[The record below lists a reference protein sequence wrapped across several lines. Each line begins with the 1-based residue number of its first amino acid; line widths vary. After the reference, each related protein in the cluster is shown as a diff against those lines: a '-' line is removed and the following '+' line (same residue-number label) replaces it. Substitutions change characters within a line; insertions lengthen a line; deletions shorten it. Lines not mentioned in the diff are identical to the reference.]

1 MKIFLLILVI
11 LYFYFFIFCNAQNPI
26 IKLYDV
32 SENTVDRYTKYPDG
46 TTSTQ
51 CHFYFEILIVDTS
64 KSGVGFIVTS
74 SNPNPFLTT
83 KYISDSAMVISTEPR
98 VEQNGNYSDTVFTSF
113 SNDSTIINN
122 ITINFSCQSI
132 DFGDLTNMYFM
143 ANTSFK
149 STFGISGV
157 FFFTTKYPIT
167 GFDITSTDA
176 QANQIGYNSGVYLF
190 NGEFS
195 LDNFIE
201 YNSVQINFLNG
212 NNIEVKIP
220 QNKYQNSNNNNTE
233 IVTVPDINENINLFG
248 KNTHPLFTLISNA
261 TDVNPFLFCLGSSGS
276 QSIAQPIY
284 QTNQGIKYLG
294 AFNDYYSANYS
305 VYLQLHGSLS
315 IIYNATISV
324 TREIPSPLYYTQ
336 FIITN
341 TFKNQTLLK
350 NSSIF
355 NVHGDSIMK
364 YDGSSSFSMKF
375 GDILSYDITFPFGFI
390 NGTNFNYATKI
401 SLLQE
406 PVSMQPS
413 QAFLILNYVSQVP
426 ADRVATP
433 SELPQDQPKILYF
446 EIVKL
451 FDGLFLFRITIAN
464 GFYMHIK
471 DDSGY
476 TTIGYESLVA
486 NGNGGFFFEFIGI
499 YRSTV
504 FERIDIFNEF
514 GSKTTY
520 FVGDY
525 YSVDPVSKIYSTHK
539 QINSYLV
546 YNISFLKNDI
556 DVTNKSID
564 NILYF
569 NFDGI
574 DNNTPIFFI
583 KGDDASFSNDLKEF
597 SYGKWNSTISKY
609 QINFRVPGNTP
620 TGIFPFVLIFGFYIP
635 MVSDVLPYT
644 SQLRIKNSYLD
655 AFGPIFQTI
664 TKINNNNI
672 IGWSFSISD
681 PINGFLKGK
690 IIVKGEMDNSIYI
703 FNLNE
708 TNIISGDIY
717 LGFYEINITIPLKCA
732 SQNYIITDVELFDRQ
747 NNLNL
752 FSTWDIKAS
761 IKTPFFNFLNDSSIN
776 KIYKLCNGINDG
788 IDSSPPVLKSFSSII
803 SSSANL
809 HSIIFIFEAVD
820 EETGLKDDQF
830 PIVYLTSLYLQT
842 LECTSKLVSKNS
854 TSATFSCEMDIPYGF
869 GYNQDII
876 FSIYGFINNG
886 GYFGGYSSEMLKNN
900 SLLYSISDIELIK
913 KLYIE
918 KTTSITS
925 NENELWIIGKQFNL
939 KQTVHIKYYGDLTF
953 TQISKP
959 TKVYSVAMFIND
971 IKLTDKPFII
981 KIVED
986 PPSINSESNEYIVNP
1001 IIYDYG
1007 DFEPTPIPTIPSTPT
1022 TTSTPTPTL
1031 LPTLSPPPTN
1041 KPQKCLGEPQ
1051 CGGESHGYCSLTG
1064 CICYEPWVGM
1074 DCTSKVIIIPQ
1085 PSINTTTPTT
1095 EIPIEVP
1102 STGNNQ
1108 TTNNIIFKSLLSIV
1122 SIRELDFQS
1131 KQVKV
1136 FSLER
1141 WIFKSISESKSQYI
1155 STIENSNL
1163 KTTIT
1168 VHIEWFNSTTNIS
1181 FANSQLTMNP
1191 STVKY
1196 TIEISE
1202 YKFSNRL
1209 NQLQLVMSVS
1219 LETNKKSEDICSSSQ
1234 FGESSNGDD
1243 SNYFKIQI
1251 DDHSL
1256 YCRFIKRAIIDSY
1269 VRSIEN
1275 VLLDSSMETIKT
1287 PSSSQSYIGITIPI
1301 YSNSSIIDPDFS
1313 VLINSKSVTS
1323 DENDSICNTNPKSKL
1338 TTPQLAGII
1347 IGSIGFVAVI
1357 IIAITYH
1364 FMKNRQNSKFFKS
1377 VGLKL
1382 KQLNQ

>member
-1 MKIFLLILVI
+1 MKEKILIITLF
-11 LYFYFFIFCNAQNPI
+11 FYSIFCNAQNPI
-26 IKLYDV
+26 IKLYDI

-51 CHFYFEILIVDTS
+51 CHFNFEILSVDTS
-64 KSGVGFIVTS
+64 KSGVDFIVSS
-74 SNPNPFLTT
+74 SNPNPFFTI
-83 KYISDSAMVISTEPR
+83 KFNSDSAIVFLTEPR
-98 VEQNGNYSDTVFTSF
+98 VEQNGNYSDTIFTSF
-113 SNDSTIINN
+113 SNDSTTIMNN
-122 ITINFSCQSI
+122 ITINYSCQSI
-132 DFGDLTNMYFM
+132 DFDDLTYMYFKV
-143 ANTSFK
+143 NTSLK
-149 STFGISGV
+149 STFGYSGV

-167 GFDITSTDA
+167 GFDTTSTDA
-176 QANQIGYNSGVYLF
+176 QANQIGFNSGVYILS
-190 NGEFS
+190 GEFS

-201 YNSVQINFLNG
+201 YNGIQINFLNG
-212 NNIEVKIP
+212 NNIQVPIP
-220 QNKYQNSNNNNTE
+220 QNKYKNSNNNNTE
-233 IVTVPDINENINLFG
+233 IVTVPDINEIINLYG

-261 TDVNPFLFCLGSSGS
+261 TDVNPFLFCLGSGGS

-294 AFNDYYSANYS
+294 AFDDYYSAKYS

-315 IIYNATISV
+315 IIYQKTINV
-324 TREIPSPLYYTQ
+324 TREIPSPLYYT
-336 FIITN
+336 
-341 TFKNQTLLK
+341 TFKISNIFKNETILK

-355 NVHGDSIMK
+355 NVHGTSLMK
-364 YDGSSSFSMKF
+364 YDGSTSFSMLF
-375 GDILSYDITFPFGFI
+375 GDFLSYITFPFGFI
-390 NGTNFNYATKI
+390 NGTNFNYITKI
-401 SLLQE
+401 SLLQN
-406 PVSMQPS
+406 PISMQPS
-413 QAFLILNYVSQVP
+413 LPIQIFNYLSQVP
-426 ADRVATP
+426 ADRVAIP
-433 SELPQDQPKILYF
+433 SELPLDPPKILYF

-464 GFYMHIK
+464 GIYMKIK
-471 DDSGY
+471 DDFGF
-476 TTIGYESLVA
+476 TIVGYESLVT
-486 NGNGGFFFEFIGI
+486 NGNGGFFFEFIGV
-499 YRSTV
+499 YRSSL
-504 FERIDIFNEF
+504 FESIDIFNEF
-514 GSKTTY
+514 GNKTTY
-520 FVGDY
+520 LVGDY
-525 YSVDPVSKIYSTHK
+525 YSVDPISKIYSTHK
-539 QINSYLV
+539 PINSYLV

-574 DNNTPIFFI
+574 DNNTPIFFV
-583 KGDDASFSNDLKEF
+583 KGDDASSSNDLKEF
-597 SYGKWNSTISKY
+597 SYAKWNSTISKY
-609 QINFRVPGNTP
+609 QINFRVPGNIL
-620 TGIFPFVLIFGFYIP
+620 TGIFPFNLMFGFSIP
-635 MVSDVLPYT
+635 AVSDVLPYT

-655 AFGPIFQTI
+655 VFGPIFQTI
-664 TKINNNNI
+664 TKINNNNVL
-672 IGWSFSISD
+672 GWSFSISD

-690 IIVKGEMDNSIYI
+690 ITVKGEMDNSIYI

-708 TNIISGDIY
+708 TNIIGGDIY
-717 LGFYEINITIPLKCA
+717 LGSYEINITIPVRCA

-752 FSTWDIKAS
+752 FSIWNIKAT

-776 KIYKLCNGINDG
+776 KIYRQCYGDNEG
-788 IDSSPPVLKSFSSII
+788 IDSSPPVLKSLGII
-803 SSSANL
+803 KYNSGSNK
-809 HSIIFIFEAVD
+809 HSLRFFFVAVD
-820 EETGLKDDQF
+820 EESGLKDNQY

-842 LECTSKLVSKNS
+842 LQCTSKLDSKNS
-854 TSATFSCEMDIPYGF
+854 TSATFSCEIEIPYGF

-876 FSIYGFINNG
+876 FSVYGLINNG

-900 SLLYSISDIELIK
+900 SLVYSMTDIDLIK

-918 KTTSITS
+918 KATSISS

-959 TKVYSVAMFIND
+959 TRVYSVSMFIND
-971 IKLTDKPFII
+971 IKPTDKPFII

-986 PPSINSESNEYIVNP
+986 PPTNITNSESNEYIVNP
-1001 IIYDYG
+1001 TIYDFG
-1007 DFEPTPIPTIPSTPT
+1007 DFEPTPNPTIPSTPT
-1022 TTSTPTPTL
+1022 QTS
-1031 LPTLSPPPTN
+1031 LPTLSPLPTN
-1041 KPQKCLGEPQ
+1041 KPQKCLGEPE
-1051 CGGESHGYCSLTG
+1051 CGGESHGYCSSTG
-1064 CICYEPWVGM
+1064 CFCYEPWVGV

-1085 PSINTTTPTT
+1085 PSINTTKPTT

-1131 KQVKV
+1131 KQVKL
-1136 FSLER
+1136 FPLER
-1141 WIFKSISESKSQYI
+1141 WIFNSISDSKSQYI

-1181 FANSQLTMNP
+1181 FANSQLIMNP

-1202 YKFSNRL
+1202 YKFANRL

-1219 LETNKKSEDICSSSQ
+1219 LETNKKSDDICSLSQ
-1234 FGESSNGDD
+1234 FGESSNGDN

-1251 DDHSL
+1251 DYHSL
-1256 YCRFIKRAIIDSY
+1256 YGRFIKRAIIDSY

-1301 YSNSSIIDPDFS
+1301 FSKSSIIDPDFS

-1323 DENDSICNTNPKSKL
+1323 DENDSICNSNSKSKL

-1347 IGSIGFVAVI
+1347 IGSIGFVAVV

-1364 FMKNRQNSKFFKS
+1364 FMKNHQNSKFFKS
-1377 VGLKL
+1377 MGLKL